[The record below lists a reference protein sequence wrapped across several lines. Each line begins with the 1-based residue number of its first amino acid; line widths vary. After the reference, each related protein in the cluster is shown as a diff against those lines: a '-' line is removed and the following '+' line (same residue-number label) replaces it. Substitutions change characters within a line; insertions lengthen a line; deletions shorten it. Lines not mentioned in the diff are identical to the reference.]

1 MFVNENHITHFYY
14 CSISGQTPD
23 EMLKEYNKRTN
34 YTEPHAT
41 NLMAQAH
48 DAIWAMALALNVT
61 EAQLIETGKRSS

>member
-1 MFVNENHITHFYY
+1 
-14 CSISGQTPD
+14 
-23 EMLKEYNKRTN
+23 MLKEYNKRTN